1 MAVAIEISATDAVRK
16 FSELLNAVKYR
27 HDSFTIVRGGKPL
40 ALITPLDEPVSGK
53 SLKELAAIL
62 KFLPRL
68 ASDGESFAAE
78 LDEIIAGQ
86 PTVPERSA
94 WG

>member
-1 MAVAIEISATDAVRK
+1 MATEITATEAVRK

-40 ALITPLDEPVSGK
+40 ASITPLDEPVLGK
-53 SLKELAAIL
+53 SLKELAAIM
-62 KFLPRL
+62 KFVPRL

-86 PTVPERSA
+86 PNVPEKPA

>member
-1 MAVAIEISATDAVRK
+1 MATEISATEAVRK

-40 ALITPLDEPVSGK
+40 AAITPLDALTRGK
-53 SLKELAAIL
+53 SLKELAAIMAL
-62 KFLPRL
+62 VPRL
-68 ASDGESFAAE
+68 ASDGDAFAAE
-78 LDEIIAGQ
+78 LEEIIAGQ
-86 PTVPERSA
+86 PTVPESSV

>member
-1 MAVAIEISATDAVRK
+1 MGMATEISATEAVRK

-27 HDSFTIVRGGKPL
+27 HDSFTIIRGGKPL
-40 ALITPLDEPVSGK
+40 AAITPLDAQTREK
-53 SLKELAAIL
+53 SLKDLAAIL
-62 KFLPRL
+62 KLVPRL

-86 PTVPERSA
+86 PTVPEKSA